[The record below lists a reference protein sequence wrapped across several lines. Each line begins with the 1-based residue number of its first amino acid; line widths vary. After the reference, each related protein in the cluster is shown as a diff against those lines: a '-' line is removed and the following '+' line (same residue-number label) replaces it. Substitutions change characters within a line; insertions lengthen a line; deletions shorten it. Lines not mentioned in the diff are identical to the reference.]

1 MRATSLLLV
10 FTTLACGQALHSS
23 SLTMVLLQ
31 ESFSEGTFKRDW
43 MVETPNVTGATV
55 RLQNGAM
62 VLTMP
67 SDGSGEITMRSKL
80 DVTPMR
86 GNRIRIKARVRT
98 EGSAASFARATLSFA
113 TGSVFPSYRDA
124 VSTRSVNSGSWTNI
138 QAIID
143 VPPESVAGQVII
155 AFRGPGSAW
164 FDDVEVATLGS
175 MPPVTTVALS
185 PQQIVK
191 LVTLARAAALI
202 RYLHPSDQAANL
214 DWNAFL
220 PTAIQQILLGPPQ
233 GDLANLLTAV
243 FKEIAPTVTFASTG
257 SSAAP
262 SIPPRGTGVQ
272 LVRWRR
278 HGFGTSPP
286 FSAYRDGHDP
296 DNASATA
303 STLLRLDKLKA
314 CKKISVKVAGKRLPG
329 PGKAS
334 SFVRVL
340 LPGVKRQDTSQPL
353 RESASDVIL
362 EAEIP
367 RDIWDVEIGLRVEGR
382 SGAVIDGISVSCDG
396 NPYVPVELA
405 SRQWRFIDSTELYTW
420 NIAECNANPCAKL
433 ERNVAN
439 IFEAERDLLNSDI
452 GHGITIHL
460 PLAVWSDG
468 RGTLPI
474 VTARQLL
481 NDFAIDDVPTRLAAI
496 VAAWGTLSIF
506 YPYFADQRIDWS
518 TPLPDALREAAA
530 ALSPR
535 DTHVALSHL
544 VARLRDNHGKVSHP
558 GASTA
563 GTLPLTF
570 RRFGD
575 KIIVNGGLAEYLKE
589 IPVGSELVEIDGR
602 RARQAYDYVAAQ
614 VSAATE
620 GLREYMT
627 LLRMGMGSLGAFMAL
642 RIRGLD
648 GRVTDHVLPLVSDE
662 FYAPVN
668 REPRPTNGAELIP
681 GVYYLD
687 LGSLQA
693 AAWEKL
699 LPVVERARA
708 IILDFRGYV
717 NATTVEVISHL
728 TDQELRSPIWQM
740 PIVPNVGEHRYST
753 GYWYIRPQA
762 PRLAARVIA
771 LADAR
776 AMSSVETILQIFREN
791 SLGVLVGEITGGTN
805 GNIAI
810 AEMPGGFNV
819 RFTAVRASS
828 ADGSTVQGHGFRPDH
843 IVHPSLGGIQA
854 GRDEILEAGIATA
867 KQLIGL

>member
-1 MRATSLLLV
+1 
-10 FTTLACGQALHSS
+10 
-23 SLTMVLLQ
+23 
-31 ESFSEGTFKRDW
+31 
-43 MVETPNVTGATV
+43 
-55 RLQNGAM
+55 M

-67 SDGSGEITMRSKL
+67 SDGSGEIAMHRKL
-80 DVTPMR
+80 EVSAMR

-98 EGSAASFARATLSFA
+98 EGTAVSFARATLSFA
-113 TGSVFPSYRDA
+113 TSSVFPSYRDT
-124 VSTRSVNSGSWTNI
+124 VSTSSVNSGSWTDV
-138 QAIID
+138 QAVID
-143 VPPESVAGQVII
+143 VPPESVAGRVVI
-155 AFRGPGSAW
+155 AFQGPGTAW
-164 FDDVEVATLGS
+164 FDDVEVATTGS
-175 MPPVTTVALS
+175 IPPVTTVELS
-185 PQQIVK
+185 PQQIIK
-191 LVTLARAAALI
+191 LATFARAAALI

-220 PTAIQQILLGPPQ
+220 PTVIQQILLAPPR
-233 GDLANLLTAV
+233 GDLAGLLTAV
-243 FKEIAPTVTFASTG
+243 FKEIAPTVTFGDSG
-257 SSAAP
+257 SSAAL

-296 DNASATA
+296 DSASATA
-303 STLLRLDKLKA
+303 STRLRLDKLKA

-329 PGKAS
+329 PGKAL

-340 LPGVKRQDTSQPL
+340 LPAVKRQDTSQLL
-353 RESASDVIL
+353 REPASDVIL

-367 RDIWDVEIGLRVEGR
+367 RDIWDVEVGLRVEGR
-382 SGAVIDGISVSCDG
+382 SGAVIDGISVSCDS
-396 NPYVPVELA
+396 NPYEPVKLTN
-405 SRQWRFIDSTELYTW
+405 RQWRFIDSTELYTW
-420 NIAECNANPCAKL
+420 SISMCNANPCARL
-433 ERNVAN
+433 ERNIDNA
-439 IFEAERDLLNSDI
+439 FDPERDILNSEI

-460 PLAVWSDG
+460 PLAVWADD

-474 VTARQLL
+474 VTARQPL
-481 NDFAIDDVPTRLAAI
+481 NHFAIDDVPMRLAVIA
-496 VAAWGTLSIF
+496 AAWGTLSIF
-506 YPYFADQRIDWS
+506 YPYFADQRIDWF
-518 TPLPDALREAAA
+518 TALPGALREAATA
-530 ALSPR
+530 QSPR

-563 GTLPLTF
+563 GALPLTF

-602 RARQAYDYVAAQ
+602 SARQAYDYVAAQ

-620 GLREYMT
+620 GLHEYMT
-627 LLRMGMGSLGAFMAL
+627 LLRMGMSYLGAFRTL
-642 RIRGLD
+642 RVRRLD
-648 GRVTDHVLPLVSDE
+648 GRVTDHVLPLISDD

-668 REPRPTNGAELIP
+668 REPRPTNGAELTP
-681 GVYYLD
+681 GVFYLD
-687 LGSLQA
+687 LGTLQA

-699 LPVVERARA
+699 LPVVEHARA

-717 NATTVEVISHL
+717 NGTTVEVISHL
-728 TDQELRSPIWQM
+728 ANQELRSPIWQI
-740 PIVPNVGEHRYST
+740 PIVPNVGEHKYTT
-753 GYWYIRPQA
+753 GYWDIRPQA
-762 PRLAARVIA
+762 PRLTAKIIA
-771 LADAR
+771 LADGR
-776 AMSSVETILQIFREN
+776 AMSSIETILQIFREN
-791 SLGVLVGEITGGTN
+791 SLGVLVGENTGGTN

-810 AEMPGGFNV
+810 AEMPGGFSV
-819 RFTAVRASS
+819 RFTAMRTSS

-843 IVHPSLGGIQA
+843 IVHPSLEGVQA